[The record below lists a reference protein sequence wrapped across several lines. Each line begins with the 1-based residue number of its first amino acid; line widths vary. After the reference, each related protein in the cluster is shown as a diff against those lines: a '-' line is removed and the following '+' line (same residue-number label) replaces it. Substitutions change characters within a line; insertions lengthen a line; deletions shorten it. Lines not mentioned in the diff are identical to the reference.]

1 MKETTGEIFRE
12 LLMRYPALEGC
23 RSGIEAAFDALLACY
38 RAGGKVLVC
47 GNGGSAADA
56 DHIVGELL
64 KNFRRERDIPP
75 DLKLHLLEGDDDGM
89 LLAERLEGSLPA
101 FSLCSQTAA
110 LTAVANDIA
119 WELGFA
125 QQLLGLARDGD
136 SLIALSTSG
145 NARDCVLAATLA
157 HELGV
162 NVVALTGEQG
172 GRLAA
177 TADAAIRVPAA
188 ETYLVQELHVPVY
201 HALCAMLEEE
211 LF

>member
-1 MKETTGEIFRE
+1 MKVSTSEI
-12 LLMRYPALEGC
+12 LDGLMRRHPALECC
-23 RSGIEAAFDALLACY
+23 REDILQAFELVLGTY
-38 RAGGKVLVC
+38 QGGGSVFTC

-101 FSLCSQTAA
+101 ISLCSQTAA